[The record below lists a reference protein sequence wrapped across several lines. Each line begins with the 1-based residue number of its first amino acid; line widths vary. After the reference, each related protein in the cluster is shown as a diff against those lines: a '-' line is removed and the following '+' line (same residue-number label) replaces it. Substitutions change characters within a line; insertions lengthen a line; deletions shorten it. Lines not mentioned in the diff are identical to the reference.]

1 MGTNTALGAGVHPTG
16 TGPTLVPRTHA
27 RSRLVQSIAH
37 LHRRLAALSA
47 LSRGASTSQTGLLGS
62 ISADDPDSGT
72 LKLPNPD
79 SQFPMDIPRNV
90 TAAVAVVQEAIG
102 SGRLMQ
108 RDVGRLV
115 AGLTDGT
122 FVPRTH
128 TGGGLWAASTVGGPG
143 PNRGTGGAHGE
154 TLPFD
159 GLSPMA
165 VVVVTADFTTPAEL
179 DKLYQGAID
188 YTLARRPHSETP
200 SAVLHFVRVL
210 RDRDAEPGL
219 PALWTAE
226 AVAFQCSVPRV

>member
-16 TGPTLVPRTHA
+16 TGPTLVPRTHV

-37 LHRRLAALSA
+37 LHMRLAALSS
-47 LSRGASTSQTGLLGS
+47 LSRGVSTSQTGLLGS

-90 TAAVAVVQEAIG
+90 AAAVAGVQDAIG
-102 SGRLMQ
+102 PGLWMQ
-108 RDVGRLV
+108 RDIVLIV

-122 FVPRTH
+122 LVSRIH
-128 TGGGLWAASTVGGPG
+128 IGGGLWAASTVGGPG

-154 TLPFD
+154 TPASD
-159 GLSPMA
+159 GRPPMA
-165 VVVVTADFTTPAEL
+165 VVVRTADVTTPAEL